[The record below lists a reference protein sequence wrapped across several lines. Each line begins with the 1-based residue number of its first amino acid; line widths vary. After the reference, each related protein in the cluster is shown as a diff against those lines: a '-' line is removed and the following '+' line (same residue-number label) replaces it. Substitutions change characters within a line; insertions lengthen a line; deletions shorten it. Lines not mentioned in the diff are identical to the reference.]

1 MLCVNLNIYIQ
12 FLFLFI
18 KYRVGT
24 VFSCFL
30 LSLHRSIFFK
40 LIILTQNHTSPL
52 FFLSFVIV
60 LRMVLYH
67 NHHILIWNKEGVT
80 DDAIFGKVR
89 FKQGYYEMIIV
100 IKKNELKSIIVRHM
114 YPTWYIKNWVLW
126 KVRHSHR
133 IVSRG
138 GSWRMRMTNR
148 WTWWYVERS
157 AWIQRVTKRSRMI
170 SSFFSLSS
178 QLGLEEVDLAGSLW
192 QQQ

>member
-126 KVRHSHR
+126 KVRTHNTHTGLSLGVVAGEWGWQTDELDGMWKDPPGFSASPRGAAWYPHSSLFLH
-133 IVSRG
+133 S
-138 GSWRMRMTNR
+138 SDW
-148 WTWWYVERS
+148 
-157 AWIQRVTKRSRMI
+157 KR
-170 SSFFSLSS
+170 LT
-178 QLGLEEVDLAGSLW
+178 
-192 QQQ
+192 